1 MSNIW
6 SQDDLL
12 LFHKRV
18 YGKSFIGNL
27 SDPENDHSSSIVADE
42 NYREAD
48 DELGYYDD
56 GAKRTLTDEQIAMF
70 RHSEIQALLQAR
82 RQAREKTTS
91 DYKDVP
97 RSKEM
102 ENGVWGVEEAEDDHG
117 GVGEGEL
124 SDGDDE
130 EEYARFLEAERKEM
144 ELAASKQTNK
154 VTNGQNPRG
163 KASTRRIVREM
174 DAVVSTNDTLDYGDE
189 PDDAMATPDVPDI
202 LRTAQDIAGPK
213 GQGGNKTGVGKKF
226 RWPVLQM

>member
-1 MSNIW
+1 
-6 SQDDLL
+6 
-12 LFHKRV
+12 
-18 YGKSFIGNL
+18 
-27 SDPENDHSSSIVADE
+27 
-42 NYREAD
+42 
-48 DELGYYDD
+48 
-56 GAKRTLTDEQIAMF
+56 MF

-144 ELAASKQTNK
+144 ELAASKQRNK
-154 VTNGQNPRG
+154 ATNGQNPRG

-189 PDDAMATPDVPDI
+189 PDDAVATPDVPDI
-202 LRTAQDIAGPK
+202 LKTAQDIAGPK
-213 GQGGNKTGVGKKF
+213 SQGGNKTGVGKKF